1 MLNTLYSPGSEL
13 LRNGSVSGGGE
24 GGMVHPGLDT
34 AAHIPPM
41 FNNWGSVQVHYLYII
56 YTLSTHYLHSI
67 YTLSTLTRGAGAGV
81 WRLDQVL
88 WTLGFSAIL
97 VTAILGNTIVLWIIT
112 GNVQTEICY
121 LLSILSSFFNLP

>member
-1 MLNTLYSPGSEL
+1 MQTG
-13 LRNGSVSGGGE
+13 
-24 GGMVHPGLDT
+24 DD
-34 AAHIPPM
+34 I
-41 FNNWGSVQVHYLYII
+41 YI
-56 YTLSTHYLHSI
+56 LSTHYLHTI

-112 GNVQTEICY
+112 GNVQPEICY
-121 LLSILSSFFNLP
+121 QFCLAFLTFHDV